1 MRKFKKMSK
10 QLTALAVA
18 TMLASTPMVAYAH
31 SENLPGGGTNRLIQ
45 KNNC

>member
-31 SENLPGGGTNRLIQ
+31 DKNLPGGGINELIQ
-45 KNNC
+45 KSNR